1 VANTISPKKFVPA
14 NTAYIT
20 ASSGVRYRTN
30 VVNGGNTFDVV
41 TYPFASIKNPTQATT
56 VTFDLTKFDTNF
68 AAFFYFEYAPV
79 SNWAL
84 TFAGNPV
91 TGVSVTFNFE
101 GGSQPALSSTYN
113 LFQCW
118 TDDGIVVNVRKMIGY

>member
-1 VANTISPKKFVPA
+1 MGNTITPKKFVA
-14 NTAYIT
+14 AGGAYLT

-30 VVNGGNTFDVV
+30 VANGNNIFDVV
-41 TYPFASIKNPTQATT
+41 TYPFSSIKNPVAPTT
-56 VTFDLTKFDTNF
+56 VTFDLTKFDPNF
-68 AAFFYFEYAPV
+68 STVFYFEYAPV

-84 TFAGNPV
+84 TFAGVPY

-118 TDDGIVVNVRKMIGY
+118 TSDGTVINVRKMIGY